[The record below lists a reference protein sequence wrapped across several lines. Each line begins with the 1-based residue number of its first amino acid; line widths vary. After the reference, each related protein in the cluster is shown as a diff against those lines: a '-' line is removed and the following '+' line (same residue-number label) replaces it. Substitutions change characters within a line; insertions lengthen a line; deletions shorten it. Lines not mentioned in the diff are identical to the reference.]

1 MVSEFVRC
9 GQIFTETTHNMLIK
23 LTNWAFGMFHSFIP
37 LPVLKFQFVA
47 WGLPVTSKGFWF
59 SVVHD
64 QFGDG

>member
-9 GQIFTETTHNMLIK
+9 GQIFTETTHNMIIK
-23 LTNWAFGMFHSFIP
+23 LTNWAFGMFPSFIP
-37 LPVLKFQFVA
+37 LPVLKFQFVD
-47 WGLPVTSKGFWF
+47 WGLHVASKGLLF

>member
-1 MVSEFVRC
+1 M
-9 GQIFTETTHNMLIK
+9 IIK

-47 WGLPVTSKGFWF
+47 WGLPITSKGFWF

-64 QFGDG
+64 QFGNGDG